1 MKPKNETL
9 AAMIRRIINETE
21 LARADYDTL
30 GSFAFDAAAVAEEGG
45 EEIPNSRNLSNCLAE
60 MDGYRLDALRE
71 EDPAKLRAASALAM
85 RCLEMIEASWPRV
98 RAARMEGGA
107 K

>member
-1 MKPKNETL
+1 MSPAGETL
-9 AAMIRRIINETE
+9 AAMIRRLIRETE
-21 LARADYDTL
+21 MDRPCYDTL

-45 EEIPNSRNLSNCLAE
+45 EYIPNSRNLSNCLGE
-60 MDGYRLDALRE
+60 MDEYRIEAFRRE
-71 EDPAKLRAASALAM
+71 NPAKLRAASALAM
-85 RCLEMIEASWPRV
+85 RCYKMIEESWPRL